1 MDFEGIYEKIIG
13 KIFKGSRI
21 VMGKMAS
28 FFVFKFEKTIKKNIL
43 EVAFEGFEIV
53 KEGKWKV
60 ILCLKIR

>member
-28 FFVFKFEKTIKKNIL
+28 FFVFKFEKTIKKIY
-43 EVAFEGFEIV
+43 
-53 KEGKWKV
+53 WK
-60 ILCLKIR
+60 

>member
-1 MDFEGIYEKIIG
+1 MDFEGIYEKISG

-28 FFVFKFEKTIKKNIL
+28 FFVFKFEKTIKNIL